1 MYLVNQDVYR
11 IGKCIFQRD
20 CVIKSPAK
28 TSALL
33 LVIFIFFPRCCC
45 NCYFPCLETF
55 QRQHNAG
62 LSGANDD
69 IMALTRKCT
78 CGANDVSGSFSYILQ
93 CFIVLFLCLK
103 ESDRPALC
111 CWCGNLRKD

>member
-33 LVIFIFFPRCCC
+33 LVILFFPRCC
-45 NCYFPCLETF
+45 NCYFPFLETF

-62 LSGANDD
+62 LSGAMDD
-69 IMALTRKCT
+69 IIALTRKCT
-78 CGANDVSGSFSYILQ
+78 CGANKVSDSFSYILVRRQ
-93 CFIVLFLCLK
+93 FY
-103 ESDRPALC
+103 DAL
-111 CWCGNLRKD
+111 